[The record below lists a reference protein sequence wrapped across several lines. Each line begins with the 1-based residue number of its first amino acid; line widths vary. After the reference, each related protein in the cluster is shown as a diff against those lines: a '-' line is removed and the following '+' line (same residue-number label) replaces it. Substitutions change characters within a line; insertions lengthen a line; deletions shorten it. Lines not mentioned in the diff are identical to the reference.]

1 MNWPFWKKQVSVSN
15 NSKINIPLSLLSE
28 KPDNSFSPWK
38 KELSYS
44 DNQYYVVLQDTT
56 SKVLPTH
63 NMLLTAISM
72 NSSIETEIQQI
83 IKAKMRKA
91 IMKDEVLQNLH
102 EILDNLHE
110 ECEEEGF
117 EKFSEIARKNAKQIL
132 NFIYNKF
139 SNYEYDIYP
148 TDNREIFIT
157 CNPQKGKG
165 VSILCDSDGS
175 VAYFL
180 TWNGKNSRF
189 RCDEINKLF
198 YHLLTEV
205 FKKFDGLTKITSSIS
220 SKDSDFHLKNNQVSS
235 F

>member
-1 MNWPFWKKQVSVSN
+1 MNWLFWKKQVSVSN
-15 NSKINIPLSLLSE
+15 NSKIDIPLSLLNE
-28 KPDNSFSPWK
+28 KPDDSFSPWK
-38 KELSYS
+38 KESSYL
-44 DNQYYVVLQDTT
+44 DTQYHVILWDTT
-56 SKVLPTH
+56 PKPSTH
-63 NMLLTAISM
+63 SIFLKDINMS
-72 NSSIETEIQQI
+72 SSIETETLQR

-102 EILDNLHE
+102 KILDNLHK
-110 ECEEEGF
+110 ECEEDGF
-117 EKFSEIARKNAKQIL
+117 EEFSEIARKNAKQIL
-132 NFIYNKF
+132 NFIYNQF

-157 CNPQKGKG
+157 CNPEKRKR

-189 RCDEINKLF
+189 RSDEINKSF
-198 YHLLTEV
+198 YDLLTEV
-205 FKKFDGLTKITSSIS
+205 FKKFDSLTKMPLSIS
-220 SKDSDFHLKNNQVSS
+220 SKDSDFYLKNNQVSS